1 MGKGAKK
8 EKGSNK
14 KSSIAGLAIFYFIG
28 KILKP
33 FLMRKL
39 RSCFLP
45 LLLFAVFA
53 GAFFYL
59 PDFSHISKGKSL
71 DGRM

>member
-33 FLMRKL
+33 LLMRKL
-39 RSCFLP
+39 RS
-45 LLLFAVFA
+45 
-53 GAFFYL
+53 
-59 PDFSHISKGKSL
+59 
-71 DGRM
+71 